1 MDEPRDPPIAIVGRS
16 SVREIGD
23 RVEVE
28 WALSAVPDLEW
39 IEVFQFASVADRDG
53 PVDWI
58 DGGGPDVVAGTVRWF
73 VPTASLDN
81 AGVEVAHRL
90 ELANLRCRS

>member
-1 MDEPRDPPIAIVGRS
+1 V
-16 SVREIGD
+16 V
-23 RVEVE
+23 
-28 WALSAVPDLEW
+28 
-39 IEVFQFASVADRDG
+39 
-53 PVDWI
+53 VD
-58 DGGGPDVVAGTVRWF
+58 TVRWF